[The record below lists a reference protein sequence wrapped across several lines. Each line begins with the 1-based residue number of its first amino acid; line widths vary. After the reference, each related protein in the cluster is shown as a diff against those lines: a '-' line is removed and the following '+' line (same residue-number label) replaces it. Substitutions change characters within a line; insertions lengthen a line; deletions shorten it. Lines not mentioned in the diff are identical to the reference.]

1 MLASAGK
8 YQLRLLGSFGLF
20 APDGHRIPV
29 SSKKGMALIA
39 LLATARDGVR
49 SRGWL
54 QDVLWGS
61 RASDQASA
69 SLRRELS
76 NLRPLLNR
84 DSEMLGA
91 DHYRV
96 WLDLD
101 RVALDIHAADEDG
114 DEGGAGRLP
123 AQFLEGIDIA
133 GEEAFEDWLRD
144 ERTAIE
150 ERRGRGTGHG
160 GPGETGTEG
169 LPSVIAALQG
179 RAGPFLDRPL
189 VAVLPFA
196 NLTGSRDNDYLAVG
210 IAEELIEYVARLR
223 WLPVVARAASF
234 GFSSESWSTEEV
246 LARTRA
252 RYVVE
257 GRVRGQ
263 GDRFGI
269 AVSAVE
275 TATRRLIWTKRAD
288 VAVEAIPEHLP
299 VLIHEMVGALAM
311 HIDDAEMNRAIARRD
326 RDPTVTDLIFRA
338 RWHRNRYTREDSAEA
353 GRLLEAAL
361 ERDPFGA
368 EAIIQL
374 ADFRQQQIW
383 VSRGGPEQVRDLRRL
398 AQRAIAADHL
408 DGRGFMVAG
417 IAEIWMRHTRPAIA
431 LLEHA
436 IELNPSLAYAYSQ
449 LGAAHYLSGDPGTA
463 LEMLGRA
470 LRLNM
475 SEWHLYYALGEVAM
489 ARAMLGELD
498 EAVEAADQ
506 AIIRRA
512 GYWYA
517 HVAKVHALVLKGDLG
532 QAGEARRELQRAKPS
547 FDASF
552 IDWVPFIDAGW
563 PAALKA
569 SLETA
574 AAQTESIEG
583 NG

>member
-449 LGAAHYLSGDPGTA
+449 LGAAHYLSGDPRTA
-463 LEMLGRA
+463 LEMLSRA